1 MSAYPAPH
9 FWLSVFWM
17 RGIQQIELFRCSLNK
32 RNASDLNCLKEIYS
46 LQRQMATNNWIL
58 RIFWTYLTDNESV
71 FILSTNWVWVKCR
84 KSGFQIEKRVACW
97 GRVQCRLNLS
107 LLELQFSFSEW
118 LTDNSWK
125 ENGIFSAAKQELQV
139 AASAY
144 KLPDCYCD

>member
-1 MSAYPAPH
+1 
-9 FWLSVFWM
+9 
-17 RGIQQIELFRCSLNK
+17 
-32 RNASDLNCLKEIYS
+32 
-46 LQRQMATNNWIL
+46 MATNNWIL

-84 KSGFQIEKRVACW
+84 KGGLQIEKKVACW
-97 GRVQCRLNLS
+97 GRVQWRLNLS

-139 AASAY
+139 EASAY